1 MHTNEIQKLI
11 TDILIVKFNEFEKR
25 VFLSYCQNT
34 INNPLYNY
42 DDEISEPNRS
52 NNDTNSGFN
61 GIIQLKN

>member
-1 MHTNEIQKLI
+1 MDSNEIQKQI
-11 TDILIVKFNEFEKR
+11 TQIFMVKFNEFEKR
-25 VFLSYCQNT
+25 VFLPYCQNT

>member
-1 MHTNEIQKLI
+1 MDSNEIQKQI
-11 TDILIVKFNEFEKR
+11 TQIFMVKFNEFEKR
-25 VFLSYCQNT
+25 VFLPYYQNT

-61 GIIQLKN
+61 GIMQFKN